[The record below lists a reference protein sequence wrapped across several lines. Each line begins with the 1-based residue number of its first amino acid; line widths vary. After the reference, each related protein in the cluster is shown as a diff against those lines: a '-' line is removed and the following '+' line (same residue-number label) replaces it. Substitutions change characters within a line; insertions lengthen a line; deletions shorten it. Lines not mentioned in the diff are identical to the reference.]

1 MSAPFPR
8 RPIKPRSR
16 LTDAIFVFDTA
27 VMRRLA
33 LLLWLALPALAD
45 NEALIERLRPQFGP
59 RLQCA
64 AAYSSYADG
73 RPRLVIA
80 GVVDDV
86 EDRPDEESDV
96 LLLRLPDRAK
106 GTAAVVDTYRLD
118 TRPCGIWFT
127 KLIDA
132 RDIVVVRYT
141 RHPPHDLVLRITG
154 GKLVEILDDFT
165 CSEGLACPTPDLNG
179 DGVPEVISS
188 GYIGG
193 SACGGA
199 ERYFQVSWWNGRRFV
214 ADDRRL
220 IAGVS
225 VSAGEKDAVDSQ
237 VSVRD
242 PPLDATN
249 VRCIVRLYRNR
260 GVRRVRIS
268 IDGKGVKPGHWLRI
282 LDGCHTMTLRAWGTK
297 GAVAYAFLERERQ

>member
-1 MSAPFPR
+1 MRTTITLEKDVAARLKR
-8 RPIKPRSR
+8 RTRPGSR

-96 LLLRLPDRAK
+96 LPLRLPDRAK

-199 ERYFQVSWWNGRRFV
+199 EPSFQASRGDGRRFS
-214 ADDRRL
+214 ADHCPLFARARGLAGAKERRD
-220 IAGVS
+220 V
-225 VSAGEKDAVDSQ
+225 
-237 VSVRD
+237 
-242 PPLDATN
+242 
-249 VRCIVRLYRNR
+249 
-260 GVRRVRIS
+260 
-268 IDGKGVKPGHWLRI
+268 
-282 LDGCHTMTLRAWGTK
+282 
-297 GAVAYAFLERERQ
+297 